1 MTRQRRALAAVI
13 AVTFAS
19 AAFAARATPSG
30 PPAIVVHR
38 VDEAGF
44 GPVRDAPFFVL
55 VVGHDGREGV
65 EGRRGDALHVIGV
78 NPAEGRATI
87 LNIPRDTWTNIPGH
101 GTEKITM
108 AYWFG
113 GAQLQ
118 VKAVAGLTGVPIS
131 FVVTTDFAGFQT
143 MVDEVGGIDVDVPFA
158 MDEPLSGAVL
168 PQGPAH
174 LDGRLA
180 LAFARNRHVPNGDLV
195 RTGHQGLLLLAALAK
210 ARAEATGPVETL
222 RLLGVVARNTEVEG
236 VAFDELYRLA
246 RLAVSIDPANVRN
259 VTLPSRLGEIGAAQV
274 VFTAPEA
281 RALLADF
288 RDDAVLQSF

>member
-1 MTRQRRALAAVI
+1 MLNLLGIT
-13 AVTFAS
+13 
-19 AAFAARATPSG
+19 AAFVHPASGQAGGDPPVTISKVQEARFEG
-30 PPAIVVHR
+30 NR
-38 VDEAGF
+38 GE
-44 GPVRDAPFFVL
+44 PFFALL
-55 VVGHDGREGV
+55 VGNDGRAGLEGQ
-65 EGRRGDALHVIGV
+65 RGDALHVLAV
-78 NPAEGRATI
+78 NPSTSSATI
-87 LNIPRDTWTNIPGH
+87 LNIPRDTWVPIPGH
-101 GTEKITM
+101 GSEKITM

-143 MVDEVGGIDVDVPFA
+143 MVDEVGGIDVDVPMA
-158 MDEPLSGAVL
+158 MDEPVSGAIL

-180 LAFARNRHVPNGDLV
+180 LALARNRHVPNGDLV
-195 RTGHQGLLLLAALAK
+195 RTEHQGLLLLAALAK

-259 VTLPSRLGEIGAAQV
+259 VTLPSRLGKVGATHV

-288 RDDAVLQSF
+288 RDDAVLQSH